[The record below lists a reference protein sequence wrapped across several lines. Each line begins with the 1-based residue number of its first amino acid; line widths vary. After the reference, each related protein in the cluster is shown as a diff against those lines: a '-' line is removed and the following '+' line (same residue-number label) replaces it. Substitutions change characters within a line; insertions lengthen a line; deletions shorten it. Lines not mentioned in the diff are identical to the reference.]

1 MEYYSKYLKYKNKY
15 LDLKNMFGGGH
26 FESTYYKANKDTLD
40 AKLIAIN
47 VLIKPHLIST
57 WDRIKKYFGKHE
69 SYDEIFESIK
79 DKPQLTLL
87 SDHYPIWNHE
97 TNRLSWNIGDVD
109 NLYAKVFTDTV
120 FKQSSFNKDYKDG
133 FKNELLDEKAA
144 LITKILIW
152 YKQILGNDNFIIHLQ
167 ECSGLL
173 YSKINALLEAHTEVT
188 CSSDFVP
195 QVLIQFSDFQ
205 DITRRPRDPLT
216 EPNWIMYGN
225 DLINKLKFKKYNEI
239 TYNYEVIY
247 SKLPKDIKQTGYCS
261 IILQD
266 KKEVKATLELLPTIM
281 VFDAWRGSD
290 SKELSKFKPHL
301 YGFQLTSRG
310 CIVLSNVI
318 SNVEFNVHLKN
329 DKDIPTKQIDDINNL
344 KNIDMSL
351 FFVDYTKLTMRI
363 DVDSGIPDN
372 LKTEKRIQNYFV
384 NELRKLISSGSTK
397 LIKLGLSHII
407 SLSETKYTGLNKAV
421 VIIAGDYNLRWDKIK
436 SIGELQ
442 NKSKELYDSDIDFIL
457 QKGEL

>member
-1 MEYYSKYLKYKNKY
+1 
-15 LDLKNMFGGGH
+15 MFGGGH

-40 AKLIAIN
+40 AKLVEIN

-57 WDRIKKYFGKHE
+57 WDKIKKFFDKHE

-109 NLYAKVFTDTV
+109 NLYAKVFTDIV

-173 YSKINALLEAHTEVT
+173 YSKINALFEAHTEIT

-205 DITRRPRDPLT
+205 DITKRPRDPLT
-216 EPNWIMYGN
+216 ESNWIMYGN
-225 DLINKLKFKKYNEI
+225 ELIKKLTYKKFNEI
-239 TYNYEVIY
+239 KYNYEVIY

-318 SNVEFNVHLKN
+318 SHVEFNVHLKN

-344 KNIDMSL
+344 KNIDTSL

-363 DVDSGIPDN
+363 QVDSGIPDN
-372 LKTEKRIQNYFV
+372 LKKEERIQKYFF
-384 NELRKLISSGSTK
+384 NELRNLISSGSTK
-397 LIKLGLSHII
+397 LSKSGA
-407 SLSETKYTGLNKAV
+407 SLTETKYTELNKSS
-421 VIIAGDYNLRWDKIK
+421 VIIAGDFNLTLDKIK
-436 SIGELQ
+436 NFSELQ
-442 NKSKELYDSDIDFIL
+442 NKSKDLYDSNIDFIL
-457 QKGEL
+457 QRGTF